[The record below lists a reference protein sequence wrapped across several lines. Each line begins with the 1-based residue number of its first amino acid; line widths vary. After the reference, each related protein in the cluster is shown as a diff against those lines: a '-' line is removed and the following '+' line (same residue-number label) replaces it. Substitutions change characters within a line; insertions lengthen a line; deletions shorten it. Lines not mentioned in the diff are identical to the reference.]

1 MHAHRIILA
10 LIACLLA
17 ETPLVAAVAQAD
29 TLVIEAVNQAA
40 GVERPVRGQSMA
52 AVESRYGA
60 PQQVK
65 GPVGQPPITQWV
77 YAGFTVYF
85 EGQTVVHAVVHH

>member
-1 MHAHRIILA
+1 MHAHRILLT